1 MRVSDRRGGR
11 LLEGDLDHC
20 KLFKRICVKRH
31 NDGKAAKLDRK
42 EVLSGC
48 VHLFHM
54 AWIKQFLVLWSI
66 FHESLASKESCSKP
80 NFNVENVD
88 MSEIMET
95 QFEVGR
101 KLRLKCQ
108 RGYKR
113 KAGTSNL
120 IKCQNGSEFAKWT
133 DPILQCIRIGGPQP
147 PAPSTSSTE
156 TLKDLTPTIH
166 GTSGSHL
173 FTAMTS
179 LATSVEPTSL
189 ATSVEP
195 TSLATSVEPTSV
207 EPATSGTTADHYTS
221 TMDITVTSGSHLS
234 PAVTTVTRAA
244 VETTTLTTATRSIT
258 ISSQT
263 SSVPPLVTDTSDV
276 GLRPLNTT
284 WTAVRPS
291 TSSASTVG
299 TESLPA
305 VPSDRNQRAAAETTI
320 TFITSSTTGTEAVTT
335 RETLAERTV
344 NSPTASETTP
354 DIASTITTTDINQT
368 MTAGKSIGL
377 VIGASAG
384 SLFVILLVILF
395 LVWLLVCR
403 NRIHCTRFWFAEH
416 ELTAMAPM
424 EVQTVVDESE
434 TGPLQSQGE
443 R

>member
-66 FHESLASKESCSKP
+66 FHESLASKVESCSKP

-133 DPILQCIRIGGPQP
+133 DPILQCIR
-147 PAPSTSSTE
+147 
-156 TLKDLTPTIH
+156 
-166 GTSGSHL
+166 
-173 FTAMTS
+173 
-179 LATSVEPTSL
+179 
-189 ATSVEP
+189 
-195 TSLATSVEPTSV
+195 
-207 EPATSGTTADHYTS
+207 
-221 TMDITVTSGSHLS
+221 SHLS

>member
-66 FHESLASKESCSKP
+66 FHESLASKVESCSKP

-133 DPILQCIRIGGPQP
+133 DPILQCI
-147 PAPSTSSTE
+147 T
-156 TLKDLTPTIH
+156 
-166 GTSGSHL
+166 
-173 FTAMTS
+173 MTS